1 MDKTDKK
8 SMELKIDNGELKTSM
23 IPEDFTDPQILY
35 DKLIAMIK
43 RYHPSGDI
51 SQIEKAYKIAYKA
64 HDGQLR
70 KSGEPYIIHP
80 VCVCIILAELELDK
94 ETIVAGMLH
103 DVVEDCDGISIEDI
117 RREFG
122 DIVASYVYQESED
135 KSKTWVERKGHT
147 IDFLKN
153 RASRNAKIIALGD
166 KLANIRA
173 LYRDYNILGEELW
186 QRFNMKDKK
195 MQSWYYRGMIEGFA
209 DLSEFHE
216 YEEYC
221 QLVNEVFP
229 EE

>member
-1 MDKTDKK
+1 M
-8 SMELKIDNGELKTSM
+8 
-23 IPEDFTDPQILY
+23 F
-35 DKLIAMIK
+35 
-43 RYHPSGDI
+43 
-51 SQIEKAYKIAYKA
+51 EKAVIYATNA
-64 HDGQLR
+64 HNGQTR
-70 KSGEPYIIHP
+70 KGTNLPFIIHP
-80 VCVCIILAELELDK
+80 MEVAA
-94 ETIVAGMLH
+94 IVAAMTL
-103 DVVEDCDGISIEDI
+103 DQD
-117 RREFG
+117 
-122 DIVASYVYQESED
+122 SED

-186 QRFNMKDKK
+186 ERFNMKDKK

>member
-1 MDKTDKK
+1 MSIRKV
-8 SMELKIDNGELKTSM
+8 KI
-23 IPEDFTDPQILY
+23 
-35 DKLIAMIK
+35 
-43 RYHPSGDI
+43 RV
-51 SQIEKAYKIAYKA
+51 
-64 HDGQLR
+64 R
-70 KSGEPYIIHP
+70 
-80 VCVCIILAELELDK
+80 
-94 ETIVAGMLH
+94 
-103 DVVEDCDGISIEDI
+103 
-117 RREFG
+117 
-122 DIVASYVYQESED
+122 
-135 KSKTWVERKGHT
+135 HT

-186 QRFNMKDKK
+186 ERFNMKDKK

>member
-1 MDKTDKK
+1 M
-8 SMELKIDNGELKTSM
+8 
-23 IPEDFTDPQILY
+23 F
-35 DKLIAMIK
+35 
-43 RYHPSGDI
+43 
-51 SQIEKAYKIAYKA
+51 EKAVIYATNA
-64 HDGQLR
+64 HNGQTR
-70 KSGEPYIIHP
+70 KGTNLPFIIHP
-80 VCVCIILAELELDK
+80 MEVAA
-94 ETIVAGMLH
+94 IVAAMTLDQDMLCAAVLH

-153 RASRNAKIIALGD
+153 RA
-166 KLANIRA
+166 

-186 QRFNMKDKK
+186 ERFNMKDKK

>member
-1 MDKTDKK
+1 M
-8 SMELKIDNGELKTSM
+8 
-23 IPEDFTDPQILY
+23 
-35 DKLIAMIK
+35 A
-43 RYHPSGDI
+43 
-51 SQIEKAYKIAYKA
+51 
-64 HDGQLR
+64 
-70 KSGEPYIIHP
+70 
-80 VCVCIILAELELDK
+80 IILADLELDK
-94 ETIVAGMLH
+94 ETIVAGLLH

-186 QRFNMKDKK
+186 ERFNMKDKK

>member
-1 MDKTDKK
+1 MDNKYIEQLRTQVKDSLRTDN
-8 SMELKIDNGELKTSM
+8 MRYQHTLGVANTSAC
-23 IPEDFTDPQILY
+23 L
-35 DKLIAMIK
+35 AMC
-43 RYHPSGDI
+43 HGADMN
-51 SQIEKAYKIAYKA
+51 KAYIA
-64 HDGQLR
+64 GL
-70 KSGEPYIIHP
+70 
-80 VCVCIILAELELDK
+80 
-94 ETIVAGMLH
+94 LH
-103 DVVEDCDGISIEDI
+103 DVVEDCDGISIDDI

-186 QRFNMKDKK
+186 ERFNMKDKK

>member
-1 MDKTDKK
+1 MTLD
-8 SMELKIDNGELKTSM
+8 
-23 IPEDFTDPQILY
+23 EDMLC
-35 DKLIAMIK
+35 A
-43 RYHPSGDI
+43 
-51 SQIEKAYKIAYKA
+51 A
-64 HDGQLR
+64 
-70 KSGEPYIIHP
+70 
-80 VCVCIILAELELDK
+80 V
-94 ETIVAGMLH
+94 LH
-103 DVVEDCDGISIEDI
+103 DVVEDCDDVSIEDI

-122 DIVASYVYQESED
+122 DVVSSYVYQESED

-153 RASRNAKIIALGD
+153 RAPRNAKIIALGD

-173 LYRDYNILGEELW
+173 LYRDYKILGEELW

-195 MQSWYYRGMIEGFA
+195 MQGWYYRGMIEGFA

>member
-1 MDKTDKK
+1 MT
-8 SMELKIDNGELKTSM
+8 
-23 IPEDFTDPQILY
+23 
-35 DKLIAMIK
+35 
-43 RYHPSGDI
+43 
-51 SQIEKAYKIAYKA
+51 
-64 HDGQLR
+64 
-70 KSGEPYIIHP
+70 
-80 VCVCIILAELELDK
+80 LDQDMLCAA
-94 ETIVAGMLH
+94 VLH

-135 KSKTWVERKGHT
+135 KSKTWVERKGNT

-186 QRFNMKDKK
+186 ERFNMKDKK

>member
-1 MDKTDKK
+1 M
-8 SMELKIDNGELKTSM
+8 
-23 IPEDFTDPQILY
+23 F
-35 DKLIAMIK
+35 
-43 RYHPSGDI
+43 
-51 SQIEKAYKIAYKA
+51 EKAVIYATNA
-64 HDGQLR
+64 HNGQTR
-70 KSGEPYIIHP
+70 KGTNLPFIIHP
-80 VCVCIILAELELDK
+80 MEVDA
-94 ETIVAGMLH
+94 IVAAMNLDPDMLCAAVLH

-186 QRFNMKDKK
+186 ERFNMKDKK
-195 MQSWYYRGMIEGFA
+195 MQSWDYRGMIEGFD

>member
-1 MDKTDKK
+1 M
-8 SMELKIDNGELKTSM
+8 
-23 IPEDFTDPQILY
+23 F
-35 DKLIAMIK
+35 
-43 RYHPSGDI
+43 
-51 SQIEKAYKIAYKA
+51 EKAVIYATNA
-64 HDGQLR
+64 HNGQTR
-70 KSGEPYIIHP
+70 KGTNLPFIIHP
-80 VCVCIILAELELDK
+80 MEVAA
-94 ETIVAGMLH
+94 IVAAMTLDQDMLCAAVLH
-103 DVVEDCDGISIEDI
+103 DVVEDCDEISIEDI

-122 DIVASYVYQESED
+122 NVVASYVYQESED

-173 LYRDYNILGEELW
+173 LYRDYNILGEKLW
-186 QRFNMKDKK
+186 ERFNMKDKK
-195 MQSWYYRGMIEGFA
+195 MQGWYYRGMIEGFA

-229 EE
+229 VE

>member
-1 MDKTDKK
+1 M
-8 SMELKIDNGELKTSM
+8 
-23 IPEDFTDPQILY
+23 F
-35 DKLIAMIK
+35 
-43 RYHPSGDI
+43 
-51 SQIEKAYKIAYKA
+51 EKAVIFATNA
-64 HDGQLR
+64 HNGQTR
-70 KSGEPYIIHP
+70 KGTNLPFIIHP
-80 VCVCIILAELELDK
+80 MEVAA
-94 ETIVAGMLH
+94 IVAAMTLDEDMLCAAVLH
-103 DVVEDCDGISIEDI
+103 DVVEDCDDVSIEDI

-122 DIVASYVYQESED
+122 DVVSSYVYQESED

-153 RASRNAKIIALGD
+153 RAPRNAKIIALGD

-173 LYRDYNILGEELW
+173 LYRDYKILG
-186 QRFNMKDKK
+186 
-195 MQSWYYRGMIEGFA
+195 WYYRGMIEGFA

>member
-1 MDKTDKK
+1 M
-8 SMELKIDNGELKTSM
+8 
-23 IPEDFTDPQILY
+23 F
-35 DKLIAMIK
+35 
-43 RYHPSGDI
+43 
-51 SQIEKAYKIAYKA
+51 EKAVIYATNA
-64 HDGQLR
+64 HNGQTR
-70 KSGEPYIIHP
+70 KGTNLPFIIHP
-80 VCVCIILAELELDK
+80 MEVAA
-94 ETIVAGMLH
+94 IVAAMTLDQDMLCAAVLH
-103 DVVEDCDGISIEDI
+103 DVVEDCDGISIETSVVNSVISLLLMSI
-117 RREFG
+117 RKVKIRVRHGLRE
-122 DIVASYVYQESED
+122 
-135 KSKTWVERKGHT
+135 KGHT

-186 QRFNMKDKK
+186 ERFNMKDKK